1 MKLGIAADH
10 GGYDLKEQLKQHIE
24 AKGIEIIDYGTHS
37 LDSVDYP
44 DYAYKLTTG
53 VLSKEV
59 DLGIAICGTGV
70 GISIA
75 CNKVEGIRA
84 AHCTDSFT
92 ARATRQHNDAN
103 IICLGGRITGIEI
116 AKDIIDNFLGSS
128 FDGGRHQNRINKIT
142 AIEKGEYNV

>member
-10 GGYDLKEQLKQHIE
+10 GGYDLKEQIKQHIE

-37 LDSVDYP
+37 LESVDYP
-44 DYAYKLTTG
+44 DYAYKLTTA

>member
-75 CNKVEGIRA
+75 CNKVKGIRA
-84 AHCTDSFT
+84 GHCTDSYT
-92 ARATRQHNDAN
+92 ARAIRKHNDVN
-103 IICLGGRITGIEI
+103 VICLGGRITGIEI
-116 AKDIIDNFLGSS
+116 AKDIIDNFLSSS

>member
-10 GGYDLKEQLKQHIE
+10 GGYDLKEQIKKHVE

-37 LDSVDYP
+37 LESVDYP
-44 DYAYKLTTG
+44 DYAYKLTTA
-53 VLSKEV
+53 VLGKEV
-59 DLGIAICGTGV
+59 NLGIAICGTGV

-116 AKDIIDNFLGSS
+116 AKDIIDNFLESS

>member
-10 GGYDLKEQLKQHIE
+10 GGYDLKEQIKKHVE

-37 LDSVDYP
+37 LESVDYP
-44 DYAYKLTTG
+44 DYAYKLTTA
-53 VLSKEV
+53 VLGKEV

-116 AKDIIDNFLGSS
+116 AKDIIDNFLESS